1 MLKRILK
8 NKRILVTAGPV
19 WVPID
24 KVRVIT
30 NIFSGKLGLIIANLA
45 QTLGAEVTLLMGP
58 GKILVPARKLSRFKV
73 IKFRYFNELLELVK
87 THVGS
92 KKYDVIIHS
101 AAVSDYHPIF
111 VKRGKIKSGKKELN
125 IRLKPTIKIVD
136 LIKKIDPNIFL
147 VKFKLEVGLSQQELI
162 NTAYKSMI
170 QSNADLIVAN
180 DFRTITKGHKNHI
193 AFIINPQKL
202 IKKIIGKEKIANELL
217 RLINVTLKE
226 ESTKT
231 LK

>member
-1 MLKRILK
+1 MLKRIFN
-8 NKRILVTAGPV
+8 NKKILITAGPV

-30 NIFSGKLGLIIANLA
+30 NIFSGKLGFIIANLA
-45 QTLGAEVTLLMGP
+45 YTLGADVTLLMGP
-58 GKILVPARKLSRFKV
+58 GKILAPARKLSRFKV

-111 VKRGKIKSGKKELN
+111 VKRGKIKSGEKELV

-136 LIKKIDPNIFL
+136 LVKKIDPNIFL

-162 NTAYKSMI
+162 DIAYKSMI

-180 DFRTITKGHKNHI
+180 DFRTITRGYKNHI

-202 IKKIIGKEKIANELL
+202 IKKITGKEKIANELL
-217 RLINVTLKE
+217 RIISLRLKE
-226 ESTKT
+226 ESIKV

>member
-1 MLKRILK
+1 MLKKIFN
-8 NKRILVTAGPV
+8 NKRILITAGPV

-45 QTLGAEVTLLMGP
+45 HTLGADVTLLMGP
-58 GKILVPARKLSRFKV
+58 GKILVPAKKLSRFKI
-73 IKFRYFNELLELVK
+73 IKFRYFDELLELVK

-92 KKYDVIIHS
+92 KRYDVIIHS
-101 AAVSDYHPIF
+101 AAVSDYRPIF
-111 VKRGKIKSGKKELN
+111 VKRGKIKSGKKELS

-136 LIKKIDPNIFL
+136 LIKKIDPDIFL

-162 NTAYKSMI
+162 NIAYRSMI

-180 DFRTITKGHKNHI
+180 DFQTVTRGHKNHV

-202 IKKIIGKEKIANELL
+202 IKKITGKEKIADELL
-217 RLINVTLKE
+217 RLIGLRLNE
-226 ESTKT
+226 ESVKT